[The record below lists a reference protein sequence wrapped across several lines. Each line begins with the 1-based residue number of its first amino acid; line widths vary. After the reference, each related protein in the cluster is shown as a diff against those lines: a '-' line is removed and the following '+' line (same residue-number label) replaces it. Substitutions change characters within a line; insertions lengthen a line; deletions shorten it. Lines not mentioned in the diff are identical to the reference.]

1 MSFSVRP
8 ALPEDAAAAAVVL
21 RAAFSIAA
29 ELFPEP
35 PGITP
40 GGFEVTLQTGHRVL
54 VAESGG
60 RIVGVVRLRDEDGI
74 GWFDWL
80 AASVTGAGRAL
91 LRAVEM
97 AMQDAGIRL
106 LRAQA
111 PADGAVADYLERCG
125 YRTVGLGEVNGQ
137 AFVTV
142 ERRLPLL
149 TVREQRRVD
158 ADAIG
163 EVAGIDP
170 WQLAQENRSGWFVLS
185 DGDRVV
191 GVVWVKD
198 AGGGVATVSEPVLLP
213 AYRGRGL
220 ELWMIERSTTYAETR
235 GFHTGEL
242 VASAALDEL
251 KRELEDRRWFREGT
265 VYRKVLGDRPRSV
278 FEQDD

>member
-8 ALPEDAAAAAVVL
+8 ALPEDARQAAEVL
-21 RAAFSIAA
+21 RAAFAGES

-35 PGITP
+35 AGITP

-54 VAESGG
+54 VAESGA
-60 RIVGVVRLRDEDGI
+60 RIVGVVRLWDEEGI

-80 AASVTGAGRAL
+80 AAGVTGAGRAL
-91 LRAVEM
+91 LRAVEV

-111 PADGAVADYLERCG
+111 PADGAVADYLERLG

-149 TVREQRRVD
+149 TVREQRRAD

-163 EVAGIDP
+163 EIAAIDP
-170 WQLAQENRSGWFVLS
+170 WPLAQENRSGWFVLS

-198 AGGGVATVSEPVLLP
+198 AGGGVAMVSDPVLLP
-213 AYRGRGL
+213 EYRGRGL

-242 VASAALDEL
+242 VASAALDGL
-251 KRELEDRRWFREGT
+251 KRELEDRRWFREGA
-265 VYRKVLGDRPRSV
+265 VYRKALGDRPRSV